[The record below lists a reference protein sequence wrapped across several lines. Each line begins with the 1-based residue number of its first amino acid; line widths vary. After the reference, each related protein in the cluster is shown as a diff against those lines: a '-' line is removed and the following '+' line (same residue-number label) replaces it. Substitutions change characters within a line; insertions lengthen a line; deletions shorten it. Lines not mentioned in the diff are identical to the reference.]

1 MRSFSKQK
9 SSNKNVY
16 SKTSCWQTLWIS
28 LPGHISLSPSNSAE
42 LYPSLLTSST
52 TQLDSID
59 KVCGAVNGIL
69 NQNVSTNISLTNQEL
84 PSANLPRNHDPSWR
98 VLVFNVVKRAVVQKI
113 HWHLAC
119 WKLEVELWQEF
130 SSLSIVIYCDKSK
143 QNGKKCH
150 GLLTR
155 SNTCIFKAYWVS
167 LQHLT
172 SKLFPLQITEIHA
185 SQTVVRLVWLVEQ
198 LNLIWNG

>member
-1 MRSFSKQK
+1 MLA
-9 SSNKNVY
+9 N
-16 SKTSCWQTLWIS
+16 TLWIS

-98 VLVFNVVKRAVVQKI
+98 VLFFNVVKRAVVQKI

-119 WKLEVELWQEF
+119 WKLEVELWQGF

-143 QNGKKCH
+143 HHGKKCH
-150 GLLTR
+150 GLLSR

-167 LQHLT
+167 LQHPT
-172 SKLFPLQITEIHA
+172 SKLFPFQITEIHA

-198 LNLIWNG
+198 IASSAMANLLWWCFQRYAISGYK

>member
-1 MRSFSKQK
+1 M
-9 SSNKNVY
+9 
-16 SKTSCWQTLWIS
+16 
-28 LPGHISLSPSNSAE
+28 
-42 LYPSLLTSST
+42 LTSST

-69 NQNVSTNISLTNQEL
+69 KQNVSTNISLTNQEL

-119 WKLEVELWQEF
+119 WKLEVELWQGF

-143 QNGKKCH
+143 HHGKKMSRFIIQIQYLYIQ
-150 GLLTR
+150 GLL
-155 SNTCIFKAYWVS
+155 
-167 LQHLT
+167 
-172 SKLFPLQITEIHA
+172 SKLTTSYKQTISFPNHSNSCLSNGRATCVTGGA
-185 SQTVVRLVWLVEQ
+185 
-198 LNLIWNG
+198 NCLICNG